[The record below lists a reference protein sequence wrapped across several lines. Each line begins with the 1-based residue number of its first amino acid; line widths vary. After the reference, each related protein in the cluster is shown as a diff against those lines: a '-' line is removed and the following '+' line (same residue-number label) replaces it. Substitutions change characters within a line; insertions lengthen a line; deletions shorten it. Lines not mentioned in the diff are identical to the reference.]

1 MAKLNFDRTLSAIL
15 IVIIIIALIATI
27 YIVLSPSQSEKFTEF
42 YILGENGKAGDYPT
56 NLTLNQEGD
65 VTVGIVNHEG
75 KNTTYQLVIKFNQI
89 ILKNETISLLNN
101 EKKEIP
107 FTFIATKSGNDQ
119 KLEFLLYKLP
129 NKTDVYRSLH
139 LIVDVT

>member
-107 FTFIATKSGNDQ
+107 FTFIATQSGNDQ

>member
-1 MAKLNFDRTLSAIL
+1 MSKLNLDRTLSTVL
-15 IVIIIIALIATI
+15 IVIIIIAFIATV

-56 NLTLNQEGD
+56 NLTLNQEGHL
-65 VTVGIVNHEG
+65 TVGIVNHEG
-75 KNTTYQLVIKFNQI
+75 VNTTYQLIIKFNQT
-89 ILKNETISLLNN
+89 ILRNEKFNLLNN

-107 FTFIATKSGNDQ
+107 FTFIAKQSGNNQ

-129 NKTDVYRSLH
+129 NNTDAYRSLH
-139 LIVDVT
+139 LIVNVT